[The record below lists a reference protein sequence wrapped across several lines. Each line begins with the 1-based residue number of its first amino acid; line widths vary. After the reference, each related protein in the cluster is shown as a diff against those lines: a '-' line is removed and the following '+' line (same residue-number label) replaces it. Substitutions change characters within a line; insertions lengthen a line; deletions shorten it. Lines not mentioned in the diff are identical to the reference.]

1 VVRFRVSGLPP
12 GWWQPLANGAR
23 WKDEGDWLL
32 AEELDPERIPD
43 VVAGAVA
50 LGGRVEAVVPE
61 QQSLE
66 ASFLELLGER

>member
-1 VVRFRVSGLPP
+1 
-12 GWWQPLANGAR
+12 
-23 WKDEGDWLL
+23 
-32 AEELDPERIPD
+32 